1 MNKRVLITGVTGALG
16 GATAFEIAKS
26 GAAVVLLSRNK
37 EKLENLKDEISRITG
52 NPEIEILISDL
63 SDIDSTKNAIRE
75 FKQRFD
81 RLDVLINIAA
91 VYKSKRVITRDNLE
105 LMFATNHIAPFILT
119 DGLLDLLKSSKP
131 ARIITVTAPS
141 STKIKFDDLQGEKK
155 FSALYSF
162 GSSKMMNLM
171 FTYFLARQLEGTGV
185 TVSAFHPGLL
195 KSGLTREM
203 PLILRYLTGLL
214 SGKPD
219 KAANMLCSL
228 ALDGKY
234 SDSNGRFYKYNGKEI
249 KTSSYSYDIKY
260 QEDLQTISEQLSRR
274 NPAELLS

>member
-1 MNKRVLITGVTGALG
+1 
-16 GATAFEIAKS
+16 
-26 GAAVVLLSRNK
+26 
-37 EKLENLKDEISRITG
+37 
-52 NPEIEILISDL
+52 
-63 SDIDSTKNAIRE
+63 
-75 FKQRFD
+75 
-81 RLDVLINIAA
+81 
-91 VYKSKRVITRDNLE
+91 
-105 LMFATNHIAPFILT
+105 
-119 DGLLDLLKSSKP
+119 
-131 ARIITVTAPS
+131 
-141 STKIKFDDLQGEKK
+141 
-155 FSALYSF
+155 
-162 GSSKMMNLM
+162 M
-171 FTYFLARQLEGTGV
+171 FTYFLARRLEGTGV

-203 PLILRYLTGLL
+203 PLILRYLTGLM

-274 NPAELLS
+274 NPAELLL